1 MIGTDGILR
10 READHD
16 QTSDTD
22 SEKHESDSLPHKKI
36 KVDILEEKNETD
48 QGKNYLIIFN
58 YFYKQYCTF
67 GFLQC
72 YRGESE
78 C

>member
-22 SEKHESDSLPHKKI
+22 SEKHESDSIPHKKI

-48 QGKNYLIIFN
+48 QGKNYLITVLGQ
-58 YFYKQYCTF
+58 YFASNS
-67 GFLQC
+67 
-72 YRGESE
+72 RPN
-78 C
+78 

>member
-22 SEKHESDSLPHKKI
+22 SEKYESDSLPHKKI

-48 QGKNYLIIFN
+48 QGK
-58 YFYKQYCTF
+58 K
-67 GFLQC
+67 GDDK
-72 YRGESE
+72 
-78 C
+78 